1 MIERTGLDSG
11 LRVVTES
18 LPGLRSVTLGAW
30 VGSGARDESGAQWGA
45 SHFLEHLLFKGTA
58 TRTALEIADTIESVG
73 GEMNAFT
80 THEQTVFYVRVP
92 DVHLELAVDV
102 LTDVVWNPA
111 FRPEEVESER
121 RVILEEIG
129 MRDDTPDDLVHD
141 LFGNAMFPEHP
152 LGREVL
158 GSDASIS
165 EMHRDAIAQYH
176 AAHYRPSNLVF
187 AVAGNVTHEQVLDLL
202 GERTPAANGTR
213 PERARPAVAPN
224 QPRAVHERATEQEH
238 VVVGVRALSVLDPDR
253 YALTVLNQV
262 LGGGMASRLFQEIRE
277 KRGLA
282 YSVFS
287 YQAGFDDNGFLA
299 IYTGTAP
306 DRVHEA
312 LDVIDTELG
321 KLVRDGLSRDELDK
335 AKSHLTGSLTMSLET
350 SASRMRRIGRAE
362 MVEGTVPSLDEIVGR
377 INDVEGPDVDRVI
390 ERVLRDAPRTVAAV
404 GPAPL

>member
-1 MIERTGLDSG
+1 M
-11 LRVVTES
+11 
-18 LPGLRSVTLGAW
+18 
-30 VGSGARDESGAQWGA
+30 
-45 SHFLEHLLFKGTA
+45 
-58 TRTALEIADTIESVG
+58 
-73 GEMNAFT
+73 
-80 THEQTVFYVRVP
+80 
-92 DVHLELAVDV
+92 

-141 LFGNAMFPEHP
+141 LFGNAMYPEHP

-158 GSDASIS
+158 GSEASIT
-165 EMHRDAIAQYH
+165 EMDRDAIAQYH

-187 AVAGNVTHEQVLDLL
+187 AVAGNATHEQVLDLVS
-202 GERTPAANGTR
+202 ERTPAANGTR

-224 QPRAVHERATEQEH
+224 QARAVHQRDTEQEH
-238 VVVGVRALSVLDPDR
+238 VVVGVRALSALDPDR

-299 IYTGTAP
+299 I
-306 DRVHEA
+306 
-312 LDVIDTELG
+312 
-321 KLVRDGLSRDELDK
+321 SRGPRP
-335 AKSHLTGSLTMSLET
+335 AGWT
-350 SASRMRRIGRAE
+350 RRS
-362 MVEGTVPSLDEIVGR
+362 T
-377 INDVEGPDVDRVI
+377 
-390 ERVLRDAPRTVAAV
+390 
-404 GPAPL
+404 